1 MGQLTIEEVLERQS
15 KGRYSDAASYA
26 ADLRAAGARDPE
38 GIARNYFNNLSRNS
52 NASSNSN
59 SAIKSITSGTGNI
72 LKDGFKALGNVAV
85 ATTYDKYDYDRI
97 IKIADVQKLYNQVV
111 DNGLNIIADVGTLAK
126 FAADNIIGSAE
137 RSFTQQGKLL
147 EAINSKGGMAGDIAK
162 DFAEGIQ
169 SIVGPAQNLGIT
181 FDEIKDAT
189 ETMLTNSQKFAN
201 YQSETIFNAL
211 KVSAAYGQTAKSLVE
226 STEKYRDVGISLS
239 DSVNIVEKVG
249 KSSLSQGLSARATT
263 KAISENLDK
272 LNQYGFQNGVEGLGR
287 MVQQAQALNFK
298 MEETFK
304 VAAKV
309 FDPEGAISLSAN
321 LQVVGGAVGDLAD
334 PLKLMYDATNNVE
347 GLQSGILKAAQSLAT
362 YNAEQGR
369 FEVTGANLRR
379 AKAMADALGISME
392 QLTSSAIKGQVQMQ
406 AMSQIDLFDLTDD
419 QKSFVSNLASMK
431 GGVVGFELPKN
442 LQKELGINQAFL
454 DASSLTSDQ
463 VAKLAKAQEKIAG
476 QKTEDIIRD
485 QYTVATQQLNALNS
499 IAINIGNLARTT
511 LQKSGST
518 FNEVN
523 EKILKGLG
531 DVSNLSPEEL
541 QAKVQEKLNEYVN
554 PVLEQAKKALNFAQ
568 DVGGEIIQGGKKIY
582 NDIGGPEILQEG
594 KKAAE
599 ELYDNTKKFIIEHLF
614 TVNMNSGTPE
624 MAEMLVGEFRRNP
637 KALSDF
643 TSLVTKD
650 TKKFVQS

>member
-1 MGQLTIEEVLERQS
+1 MGKISLDEFLNNHKNGVYKDVS
-15 KGRYSDAASYA
+15 SYRSA
-26 ADLRAAGARDPE
+26 LVDLGARDPD
-38 GIARNYFNNLSRNS
+38 GLSISYFKMRNDNS
-52 NASSNSN
+52 SANSSSS
-59 SAIKSITSGTGNI
+59 SAIKSLSNSSGNI
-72 LKDGFKALGNVAV
+72 FKDGLKSLGDVAV
-85 ATTYDKYDYDRI
+85 ATAYDKYDYDRI
-97 IKIADVQKLYNQVV
+97 VKISDVQKLYNDVV
-111 DNGLNIIADVGTLAK
+111 NNGLNIISDLGTLAK
-126 FAADNIIGSAE
+126 FAANNIVGAME
-137 RSFTQQGKLL
+137 RSFQQQAKLL
-147 EAINSKGGMAGDIAK
+147 DAINTKGGMTGEIAK
-162 DFAEGIQ
+162 SFAEGVQ
-169 SIVGPAQNLGIT
+169 DIVGPSQKLGIT

-189 ETMLTNSQKFAN
+189 ETMLVNSQKFAN
-201 YQSETIFNAL
+201 YQGETIFNAL
-211 KVSAAYGQTAKSLVE
+211 KISAAYGQTAKSIIE

-239 DSVNIVEKVG
+239 DSINIVEKVG
-249 KSSLSQGLSARATT
+249 RSSLSQGLSARATT
-263 KAISENLDK
+263 KTISENLDK

-419 QKSFVSNLASMK
+419 QKNFVSNLASMK

-442 LQKELGINQAFL
+442 LQEKLGINQSFL
-454 DASSLTSDQ
+454 DASSLTSTQ
-463 VAKLAKAQEKIAG
+463 VAKLAKAQEDLAKR
-476 QKTEDIIRD
+476 TPEDIIRD

-499 IAINIGNLARTT
+499 IAINIGSLARKG
-511 LQKSGST
+511 LQGNDE
-518 FNEVN
+518 FNKVN
-523 EKILKGLG
+523 ERILKSLG
-531 DVSNLSPEEL
+531 DVSDLSPDEL
-541 QAKVQEKLNEYVN
+541 GAKIQEQMNNVIN
-554 PVLEQAKKALNFAQ
+554 PVLEQAKKGLKLI
-568 DVGGEIIQGGKKIY
+568 GGAVDDGIQGVKNFSNKTGVT
-582 NDIGGPEILQEG
+582 EILQEA
-594 KKAAE
+594 KKGTE
-599 ELYDNTKKFIIEHLF
+599 ELYDNTKKFVIEHLF
-614 TVNMNSGTPE
+614 TVNMNAGTPE

>member
-111 DNGLNIIADVGTLAK
+111 DNGLNIISDVGTLAK

-463 VAKLAKAQEKIAG
+463 VAKLAKAQEKLAG

-614 TVNMNSGTPE
+614 TVNMNAGTPE